1 MRVSSV
7 RSLVAR
13 AAFAPVLV
21 FAIIA
26 CEDALSPPDDL
37 GPSYSDTV
45 VNRIQVPVDGNVFN
59 PCSGER
65 VDFEG
70 TLTGHELQLM
80 GGTSTAQ
87 FCLRILAGRGDIV
100 GTGPGEDGATYRVV
114 AFSRQDIPQG
124 VSTEVDIN
132 RLQFVSTDGG
142 GVFFANATLTILV
155 SQGKATLLLEVTDI
169 EGCRGGRH

>member
-1 MRVSSV
+1 MGISSV
-7 RSLVAR
+7 RRLVTR

-26 CEDALSPPDDL
+26 CEDTLSPPEDL
-37 GPSYSDTV
+37 GPSFGDTV
-45 VNRIQVPVDGNVFN
+45 VRVTRGPV
-59 PCSGER
+59 SGEAILPCTGELVKFDGMVNI
-65 VDFEG
+65 VD
-70 TLTGHELQLM
+70 LQVM
-80 GGTSTAQ
+80 
-87 FCLRILAGRGDIV
+87 GRGVAEFDLRLSSFANLI
-100 GTGPGEDGATYRVV
+100 GTGDGTTYRVV
-114 AFSRQDIPQG
+114 KFSRQHSPQG